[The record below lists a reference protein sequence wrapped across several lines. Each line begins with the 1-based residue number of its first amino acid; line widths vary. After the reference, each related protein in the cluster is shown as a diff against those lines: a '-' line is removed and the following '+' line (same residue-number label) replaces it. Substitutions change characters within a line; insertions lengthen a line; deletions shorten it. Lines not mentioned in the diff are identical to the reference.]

1 MREACANHPRC
12 ACVSC
17 RMRIRQFKFP
27 HARGALLAASLAV
40 LVACRAASS
49 AHATVATAGAEG
61 PPPAPPA
68 RWVGLIGE
76 YGADRD
82 VSIVLER
89 DGQLYLHSRSEAGD
103 VPLSESSPET
113 FSAMRADNDRLPVV
127 FTRAASGRAAGV
139 SIRGV
144 RLARRQIGPE
154 SGNQLVVTPVRPLVD
169 IRREA
174 LAASPPAEPGPF
186 RASDLVEL
194 VTLDPTIKLDVR
206 YATSNNLFGTPFYAE
221 ARAFLQRPAAA
232 ALVRVNAALRVKGFG
247 LLVHDGYRP
256 WSVTKMF
263 WDAAPEDKHIFVADP
278 AQGSKH
284 NRGEAV
290 DLTLYDL
297 ASGAPIEMV
306 STYDET
312 TDRAAARYPGGT
324 SRQRWHRD
332 LLRHAMEAERFA
344 VVDSEWWHFDY
355 ADWKEYAI
363 GNTPFDRIR

>member
-1 MREACANHPRC
+1 
-12 ACVSC
+12 
-17 RMRIRQFKFP
+17 MRIRRLDPSHQ
-27 HARGALLAASLAV
+27 RGAIFAATALLLAA
-40 LVACRAASS
+40 CRASAP
-49 AHATVATAGAEG
+49 AHAATAASGFD
-61 PPPAPPA
+61 APPSA
-68 RWVGLIGE
+68 PPSRWLGLLGE
-76 YGADRD
+76 YGPDGD
-82 VSIVLER
+82 VRIVLER
-89 DGQLYLHSRSEAGD
+89 DGQLYLHSGSTRD
-103 VPLSESSPET
+103 VPLTEMDAET
-113 FSAMRADNDRLPVV
+113 FRAMRSDNDREPVV
-127 FTRAASGRAAGV
+127 FTRAGSGRATGA

-154 SGNQLVVTPVRPLVD
+154 SGNQLVVAPVRPLAD

-174 LAASPPAEPGPF
+174 LSASPPAETGPF

-194 VTLDPTIKLDVR
+194 ITLDRTIRLDIR
-206 YATSNNLFGTPFYAE
+206 YATSNNLFGMPFYTE

-232 ALVRVNAALRVKGFG
+232 ALVRVSAALRARGFG

-290 DLTLYDL
+290 DLTLYAL
-297 ASGAPIEMV
+297 ATGAPVEMV

-312 TDRAAARYPGGT
+312 TDRAAPSYPGGT

-332 LLRHAMEAERFA
+332 LLRRAMEAERFS
-344 VVDSEWWHFDY
+344 VFESEWWHFDY
-355 ADWKEYAI
+355 ADWKEYGI
-363 GNTPFDRIR
+363 GNVPFEQIR